1 MERCNAVIHLRRP
14 PPERLQPRQSAPAP
28 AGGRNAKTVVLA
40 SWRDLPEI
48 RIALL
53 AFVLNG
59 VWEFLQSPL
68 YADHARDVRYLLW
81 TRLHCTVG
89 DVFITLICFWVTSLL
104 FGTRLWLRE
113 GRRAAAAVFVLLGF
127 AYTVWSEWF
136 NTRVALSWAYT
147 SNMARIL
154 GIGIA
159 PLLQWVAIPFVLTLV
174 VRRAGRPVERAP
186 LGSESHWSER

>member
-1 MERCNAVIHLRRP
+1 VVRIFEQIGGSGASGAPNRGAWRLFHRP
-14 PPERLQPRQSAPAP
+14 P
-28 AGGRNAKTVVLA
+28 RNVVRWA
-40 SWRDLPEI
+40 RGLPEI

-104 FGTRLWLRE
+104 FGTRFWACER
-113 GRRAAAAVFVLLGF
+113 RRAAVAVFVLLGF
-127 AYTVWSEWF
+127 SYTVWSEWF

-147 SNMARIL
+147 PTMPRIL
-154 GIGIA
+154 GIGIT
-159 PLLQWVAIPFVLTLV
+159 PLLQWVAIPFVLSLV
-174 VRRAGRPVERAP
+174 LRRAGRPLERP
-186 LGSESHWSER
+186 PGPESHWSER